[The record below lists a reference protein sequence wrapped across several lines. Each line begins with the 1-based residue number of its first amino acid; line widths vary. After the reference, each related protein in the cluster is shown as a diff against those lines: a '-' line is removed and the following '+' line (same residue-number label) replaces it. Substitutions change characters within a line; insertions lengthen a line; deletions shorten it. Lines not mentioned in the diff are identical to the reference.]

1 MAAGEAPFP
10 PSVAPVASVWCRQVD
25 NEAESPGYTAI
36 PDDFPGRRETLEAIR
51 IVGNLT
57 INVADTHDYWD
68 PDPASSLSF
77 YPNLFL
83 YPAGSGQYTAVGRM
97 FLSTEDRPRLGM
109 KTLVFSTQELLGSG
123 DFGGL
128 VLRAYATMDGRAGR
142 TLPPPEPA
150 LFSALGEGFLFHK
163 GSTEPVVLIAS
174 DLWESAS
181 RTVLDLVRVMPA
193 SLVALGAF
201 LVFPYFLPAAKVNL
215 HEFTEQIPLA
225 LAVMR
230 VPRGEAGGD
239 RHAKRM
245 ESWKAEPVVLR
256 DLTSPPPP
264 PKGKDTLPLVLQYVR
279 DHAEEKGL
287 EVAQRV
293 DRVEAPR
300 LPPVLSDLEHQGGRD
315 RRKEMWRIGTAMETA
330 ALLLAHPRGRSTS
343 VSAETSKRA
352 NEYLGAEPGETVVL
366 PASASPAS
374 PEPAPSP
381 QVSVTPRPSPLP
393 AVPAWLQPPPSIS
406 VPATEGATVPV
417 ATDGDPSLRPAPA
430 AEPASLR
437 PSAPEAA
444 RPSEAPPPRAAVPPA
459 AASASPPPTAAPSSV
474 MPPTPTSAPPASR
487 APASRETL
495 FPRLVRPPP
504 SPPTGPTR
512 LLTPSP
518 PAAPAGPAPAG
529 PPSIPPPPVA
539 PPAPTFDPS
548 AIIDARLATALQA
561 AEQRLRREILEQL
574 QSGQTTSEHA
584 LQAADAE
591 LRGRVT
597 ALEGRPLPAP
607 GPGPEEIAAQV
618 NAAIAPTVAELRT
631 VIADEARRASEG
643 WAERFRRELH
653 DSTDLMIA
661 RGAKAEEELRAAL
674 AAQLELE
681 ILEARQQGTALRE
694 ETEANVRA
702 ILEERIGAAERDR
715 APEIREAEQRMV
727 HLVEGRAKESEARL
741 AHTLS
746 GQMERIAQAADER
759 LAQAERRSAAER
771 DARLAELTETQT
783 AAVAGLQVR
792 MQSFVEQKLRELQAQ
807 EQEKYLSLLARL
819 KASLEESL
827 ERSLASPV
835 FDATLRGKI
844 ADGLE
849 EVRVQQATSFGK
861 LVAESEASFRRE
873 RDEAAARLEEL
884 EGRLGS
890 RESDLANLEATIRNE
905 LADVDR
911 RLLVVND
918 HILPLVRQTWLKV
931 SQHEQDDRTRPRDQ
945 KFAELRQ
952 ELTGE
957 IARVEQEMRARAT
970 DLRNRLEAS
979 LTSNGRIWLNFVRQ
993 MSPEGGLPPAATAG
1007 GHRIPRRVGRT
1018 GAPAPAPP
1026 PVDAAEPSGAPFEDL
1041 PPNPLAP
1048 ADTPADRPGPDAP
1061 SRKPRRA

>member
-1 MAAGEAPFP
+1 MADGEAPFP

-36 PDDFPGRRETLEAIR
+36 PDEFPGRRETLEAIR

-109 KTLVFSTQELLGSG
+109 KTLVFSTQELLASG

-142 TLPPPEPA
+142 TLAPPDPS

-163 GSTEPVVLIAS
+163 GATEPVVVIAS

-201 LVFPYFLPAAKVNL
+201 LVFPYFLPATKVNV
-215 HEFTEQIPLA
+215 HEFTEQLPLA

-230 VPRGEAGGD
+230 VPRAEAGGD

-245 ESWKAEPVVLR
+245 ESWKAEPVALR
-256 DLTSPPPP
+256 DLTSPPAP
-264 PKGKDTLPLVLQYVR
+264 PKGRETLPLVLQYVR
-279 DHAEEKGL
+279 DHAEAKGL

-293 DRVEAPR
+293 DLVEAPR
-300 LPPVLSDLEHQGGRD
+300 LPPVLADLEHQGGRD

-330 ALLLAHPRGRSTS
+330 ALLLAHPRGRSSS
-343 VSAETSKRA
+343 VSAETTKRA
-352 NEYLGAEPGETVVL
+352 NEYLGAHPGEAVAVPTPTL
-366 PASASPAS
+366 A
-374 PEPAPSP
+374 PEPVVAPSTA
-381 QVSVTPRPSPLP
+381 SSATPAPARPSL
-393 AVPAWLQPPPSIS
+393 PAWLQPPPAVA
-406 VPATEGATVPV
+406 VPAAAGAKVPV
-417 ATDGDPSLRPAPA
+417 STEGDPSLRT
-430 AEPASLR
+430 
-437 PSAPEAA
+437 
-444 RPSEAPPPRAAVPPA
+444 APPPEASALPSPVSPSAASPPDPPA
-459 AASASPPPTAAPSSV
+459 ASPPPAAPAAPAPAPVS
-474 MPPTPTSAPPASR
+474 TPAARTAPP
-487 APASRETL
+487 PLNRETL
-495 FPRLVRPPP
+495 FPRLQRPPP
-504 SPPTGPTR
+504 GPAPSPSPASAAPPPMAAPV
-512 LLTPSP
+512 PSP
-518 PAAPAGPAPAG
+518 PPPATMPTPAPS
-529 PPSIPPPPVA
+529 PT
-539 PPAPTFDPS
+539 PTFD
-548 AIIDARLATALQA
+548 AGGIDARISSAVRAS
-561 AEQRLRREILEQL
+561 EDRLRKEIEERV
-574 QSGQTTSEHA
+574 QSGRDASERTR
-584 LQAADAE
+584 QASDAE

-597 ALEGRPLPAP
+597 ALEGRPIAAA
-607 GPGPEEIAAQV
+607 GPQPEEITAQV
-618 NAAIAPTVAELRT
+618 QAAIAPSVAELRT
-631 VIADEARRASEG
+631 VITEETHRASEA

-694 ETEANVRA
+694 ETEANVRT
-702 ILEERIGAAERDR
+702 ILAERIGAAERDR
-715 APEIREAEQRMV
+715 AGEIHEAEQRMV
-727 HLVEGRAKESEARL
+727 HLIEGRAKESEGRL
-741 AHTLS
+741 AHSLS
-746 GQMERIAQAADER
+746 GQMERIAQSADER

-792 MQSFVEQKLRELQAQ
+792 MQSFVEQKLRELQVQ
-807 EQEKYLSLLARL
+807 EQEKYLSLLARM

-827 ERSLASPV
+827 ERSIASPV
-835 FDATLRGKI
+835 FDAALRGKI
-844 ADGLE
+844 ADALE
-849 EVRVQQATSFGK
+849 EVRIQQATSFGK
-861 LVAESEASFRRE
+861 LVAESEASFRQE

-884 EGRLGS
+884 EGRLGA
-890 RESDLANLEATIRNE
+890 RETDLANLEATIRNE

-931 SQHEQDDRTRPRDQ
+931 SQHEQDDRARPRDQ
-945 KFAELRQ
+945 KLTALRE

-957 IARVEQEMRARAT
+957 ITRVEQEMRARAV

-979 LTSNGRIWLNFVRQ
+979 VTSNGRIWLNFVRQ
-993 MSPEGGLPPAATAG
+993 MSPDAGYPPAATAG
-1007 GHRIPRRVGRT
+1007 GHRVIRRSGRSA
-1018 GAPAPAPP
+1018 GAAPAVAPP
-1026 PVDAAEPSGAPFEDL
+1026 PPEDPDDAPFEEL
-1041 PPNPLAP
+1041 PPNPMAP
-1048 ADTPADRPGPDAP
+1048 ADTPADRPTPEPTG
-1061 SRKPRRA
+1061 RKTRRS